1 MRYYD
6 TCDLFDDVLIQTVK
20 YFGGEAH
27 EAERYRNAIRKYQAL
42 EFKVM
47 GE

>member
-1 MRYYD
+1 MRYD
-6 TCDLFDDVLIQTVK
+6 NWNLRFVQTVK

-27 EAERYRNAIRKYQAL
+27 EAERYREAIRKYQVL